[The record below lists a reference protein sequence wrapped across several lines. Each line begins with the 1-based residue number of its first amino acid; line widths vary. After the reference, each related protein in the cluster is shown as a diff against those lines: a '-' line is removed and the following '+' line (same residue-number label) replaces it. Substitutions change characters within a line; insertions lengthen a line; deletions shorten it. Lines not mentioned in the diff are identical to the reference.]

1 MKRLWTGIFMA
12 MFFLSRSPTH
22 AAVVDDLL
30 NQYRAQGSKPFDP
43 AEGKGAWNRK
53 VENREAGEARS
64 CSGCHGADLRQPG
77 KHLQTGKVIDPM
89 APSVNS
95 KRLTD
100 PAFIEKWLK
109 RNCQWTFGRPC
120 TLHEKGTF
128 LSFILS
134 Q

>member
-1 MKRLWTGIFMA
+1 MKAVWIGIFLSI
-12 MFFLSRSPTH
+12 FFLTPASARG
-22 AAVVDDLL
+22 AAVDDLL
-30 NQYRAQGSKPFDP
+30 NGYRAQGAGPFDP

-64 CSGCHGADLRQPG
+64 CSGCHGSDLRQPG

-100 PAFIEKWLK
+100 PAFIDKWLK

-120 TLHEKGTF
+120 TPQEKGMF
-128 LSFILS
+128 LSFIRS